1 VESAVP
7 PIYVAILTYVR
18 PLEEIDRH
26 VEAHI
31 EWLRRH
37 YADGTFLLSGRRV
50 PRTGGVIVTR
60 GESLE
65 AVEALLKTDPFQQHG
80 LATVDIIPLQV
91 AMAADGLKELL
102 LGA

>member
-1 VESAVP
+1 M
-7 PIYVAILTYVR
+7 YVAILTYVR

>member
-1 VESAVP
+1 MP

-26 VEAHI
+26 VETHI

-91 AMAADGLKELL
+91 AMAADGLKEML
-102 LGA
+102 LGV

>member
-1 VESAVP
+1 MP

-37 YADGTFLLSGRRV
+37 YADGTFLLSGRRM

>member
-1 VESAVP
+1 MP
-7 PIYVAILTYVR
+7 PIYVAILTYIR
-18 PLEEIDRH
+18 PLEEIDAH

-31 EWLRRH
+31 AWLRQH
-37 YADGTFLLSGRRV
+37 YAAGTFLLSGRRV

>member
-1 VESAVP
+1 MP

>member
-1 VESAVP
+1 MP

-60 GESLE
+60 GESFE

-91 AMAADGLKELL
+91 AMAADGLKEML

>member
-1 VESAVP
+1 MP
-7 PIYVAILTYVR
+7 PIYVAILTYIR
-18 PLEEIDRH
+18 PLEEIDAH

-31 EWLRRH
+31 AWLRQH
-37 YADGTFLLSGRRV
+37 YAAGTFLLSGRRV

-91 AMAADGLKELL
+91 AMAADGLKEML

>member
-1 VESAVP
+1 MP

-91 AMAADGLKELL
+91 AMAADGLKEML
-102 LGA
+102 LGV